1 MGTWLPGRLPP
12 LTAILIAT
20 SIVTGLL
27 TRLGGN
33 AELVYPLL
41 ISVYPD
47 AGLPEIRGGELW
59 RLVTPIFLHF
69 GLLHIVF
76 NMLWLWDLGG
86 VIELRQGAARLGLLV
101 LAAGVAGNLAE
112 YAWSGPA
119 FGGMSGVVYAL
130 LGYVWAQGR
139 FNPGAGLALHQPV
152 VVMMLIWFVICWLGL
167 VGNIANMAHTVGLV
181 TGLVLGREMSEG
193 TTP

>member
-1 MGTWLPGRLPP
+1 MGSWLPARLPP
-12 LTAILIAT
+12 LTATLIAA
-20 SIVTGLL
+20 SIVAGLL

-33 AELVYPLL
+33 ADFVYPLL
-41 ISVYPD
+41 ISVQPG

-59 RLVTPIFLHF
+59 RLITPIFLHF

-86 VIELRQGAARLGLLV
+86 VIESRQGPARLGLLV

-130 LGYVWAQGR
+130 LGYVWVQGR
-139 FNPGAGLALHQPV
+139 FNPRAGLALHRPV
-152 VVMMLIWFVICWLGL
+152 VVMMLAWFVICWLGW

-181 TGLVLGREMSEG
+181 SGLALGWIFSPRRA
-193 TTP
+193 

>member
-12 LTAILIAT
+12 LTAILVAA
-20 SIVTGLL
+20 SIVAGLL

-33 AELVYPLL
+33 ADFVYPLL
-41 ISVYPD
+41 ISVHPG
-47 AGLPEIRGGELW
+47 AGLPEIRHGELW
-59 RLVTPIFLHF
+59 RLITPIFLHF

-86 VIELRQGAARLGLLV
+86 VIELRQGPARLGLLV

-139 FNPGAGLALHQPV
+139 FNPRAGLALHQPV
-152 VVMMLIWFVICWLGL
+152 VVMMLLWFVVCWLGL

-181 TGLVLGREMSEG
+181 TGLVLGRVFA
-193 TTP
+193 PRRA